1 MEFKER
7 LKQLRGNAGLTQ
19 KQIADELGITV
30 RAYQYYEEGK
40 KYPTQP
46 KLIKLAEI
54 LGVSPGELLSLQ
66 DQYLMEADEKGS
78 SRDKRRIRQL
88 VGEMHALFAGGEL
101 SDEDKDAAIRALN
114 DAYWTAKEMNR
125 ETYTPK
131 KYKGKSKTK

>member
-1 MEFKER
+1 MSFPKGFLWGGAVAANQCEGAYLEDGK
-7 LKQLRGNAGLTQ
+7 GLSVP
-19 KQIADELGITV
+19 DSEL
-30 RAYQYYEEGK
+30 
-40 KYPTQP
+40 
-46 KLIKLAEI
+46 LIKLAEI